1 MYRVT
6 APAACPRCT
15 KPFECGIDTGDCW
28 CREVTLHP
36 TTRAAFAAYY
46 EGCLCRDCLTTMEDR
61 PATPS
66 VRQFLT
72 AQLKRKW
79 GRGGTAAEPPSR

>member
-1 MYRVT
+1 MT
-6 APAACPRCT
+6 TPAACPRCA

-28 CREVTLHP
+28 CREVTLDP
-36 TTRAAFAAYY
+36 ATRAAFATYY
-46 EGCLCRDCLTTMEDR
+46 EGCLCRDCLTAMEDR
-61 PATPS
+61 PAAPS

-79 GRGGTAAEPPSR
+79 GRGGAAAGPPSR